1 MSEERMAI
9 IRGVLNSIR
18 IFNKMWKIKDTE
30 INLLISFGR
39 EENITLQEAT
49 EFLSIEKAA

>member
-49 EFLSIEKAA
+49 EFLSMEKAA

>member
-18 IFNKMWKIKDTE
+18 IFNKMWKIKDRE